1 MKKILLL
8 LTIILVGCA
17 GFFFGRYKWY
27 TDINGKPYFYNL
39 EEYYSYEVKY
49 SNALLEGLHWYMRD
63 DSVRW
68 YNTFMNTIEY
78 QNIEKANKGDWED
91 FYSPEWK

>member
-17 GFFFGRYKWY
+17 GFVFGRYKRH
-27 TDINGKPYFYNL
+27 TDIDGWHHFYNL
-39 EEYYSYEVKY
+39 EEYYLYEVKY

-63 DSVRW
+63 DSAYWHEV
-68 YNTFMNTIEY
+68 FMNTIEY
-78 QNIEKANKGDWED
+78 QNIEKANEGDWED
-91 FYSPEWK
+91 FYSPKWK

>member
-27 TDINGKPYFYNL
+27 TDIDGKPHFYNL
-39 EEYYSYEVKY
+39 EEYYLYEVKY
-49 SNALLEGLHWYMRD
+49 SNALLEGLHWYLRD
-63 DSVRW
+63 DPDYW
-68 YNTFMNTIEY
+68 KEFFMGTSEY
-78 QNIEKANKGDWED
+78 YKIDSINGGNWED
-91 FYSPEWK
+91 FYAPEWK